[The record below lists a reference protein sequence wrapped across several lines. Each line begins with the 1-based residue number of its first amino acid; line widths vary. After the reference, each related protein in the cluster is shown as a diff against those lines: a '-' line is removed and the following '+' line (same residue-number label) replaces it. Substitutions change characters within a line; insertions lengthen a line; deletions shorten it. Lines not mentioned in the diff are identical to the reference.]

1 MLSAVFLGQV
11 YALVYDSVRIAR
23 RAIPH
28 KRVMWIAAEDII
40 YWIVVVLHIYV
51 SFYDATQGVLRG
63 YIVAGLLSGAWIY
76 RVSVGAFYI
85 KYMTKAV
92 KCLIMPFKRI
102 HNVCR
107 MLADK
112 LHKQE
117 VIK

>member
-23 RAIPH
+23 RAILH

-40 YWIVVVLHIYV
+40 YWIVVVLHTYV

-63 YIVAGLLSGAWIY
+63 YIVAGLLLGAWIY
-76 RVSVGAFYI
+76 RVSIGAFYI

-102 HNVCR
+102 YNICR